1 MVKIIKELEFVTY
14 KCWKIVPVKF
24 VGRVIAAFYNF
35 VKEFIFGNYDL
46 ICLLMGSVIDWKQ
59 V

>member
-24 VGRVIAAFYNF
+24 VRRVIAAFYNF
-35 VKEFIFGNYDL
+35 FKEFTFGNYDL
-46 ICLLMGSVIDWKQ
+46 IYLLMGSVIAW
-59 V
+59 